1 MVVVSPFSGKKNA
14 WCLCGINV
22 AVVNG
27 SSLLSVSVELDL
39 CYTDPADH
47 LTTVGYQDRD
57 EPVCMYASKNT
68 INRYTSG
75 FTPVYGISSAYL
87 QVRRNKPYGTQTRI
101 STVYR
106 FLAHVPN
113 KT

>member
-1 MVVVSPFSGKKNA
+1 MRRIKVVVRGEAKMVVVSPFSGKKNA

-57 EPVCMYASKNT
+57 EPVCMPRK
-68 INRYTSG
+68 
-75 FTPVYGISSAYL
+75 TP
-87 QVRRNKPYGTQTRI
+87 
-101 STVYR
+101 
-106 FLAHVPN
+106 
-113 KT
+113 